1 MTFKPV
7 YKCRLCGVEYT
18 DPREF
23 DYDINELLARLV
35 GLDED
40 VGYSLGGH
48 SITITESHICN
59 NRNVGIAEL
68 KGFIVVE
75 RGTSWLS

>member
-23 DYDINELLARLV
+23 DYDINEMLVRLV
-35 GLDED
+35 GLDENM
-40 VGYSLGGH
+40 GYPLGGH
-48 SITITESHICN
+48 SITITESHVCN
-59 NRNVGIAEL
+59 TGNVGIAEL
-68 KGFIVVE
+68 KGFIE
-75 RGTSWLS
+75 K